1 MIETD
6 LYPPL
11 KAHFEAQGCE
21 VQAEVKHCD
30 MVVTTKTGEMFIVEL
45 KTSVNLSLLIQATE
59 RQSISEHVYIA
70 IPKKSYRR
78 KQWQGIQRVVKQ
90 LGLGLLVV
98 TVSPLTTHIT
108 EYFSPVAM
116 RKTNK
121 RKRAAVDKEVAER
134 IGSYN
139 TGGSTGTELMT
150 AYKQNAIIIA
160 CFLEALGPSSAAHLR
175 SLGNPTNTRD
185 ILANNHYGWFKKVER
200 GVYALDCGVAQGEE
214 KYPELWQTA
223 RELVS
228 DKLKN
233 INATPR

>member
-1 MIETD
+1 MNESD
-6 LYPPL
+6 LYQPL
-11 KAHFEAQGCE
+11 KTHFENQGCE

-30 MVVTTKTGEMFIVEL
+30 MVVTTPEGGLMVVEL

-98 TVSPLTTHIT
+98 SISPLTSLVT
-108 EYFSPVAM
+108 EHFSPVAM

-121 RKRAAVDKEVAER
+121 RKRAAIHKEVKDR

-139 TGGSTGTELMT
+139 TGGSTGKELMT

-160 CFLEALGPSSAAHLR
+160 CFLEVLGPSSAAHLR
-175 SLGNPTNTRD
+175 KLGNPTNTRS
-185 ILANNHYGWFKKVER
+185 ILADNHYGWFKKIER
-200 GVYALDCGVAQGEE
+200 GVYDLDEKVAEGHE
-214 KYPELWQTA
+214 KYPELWRTA
-223 RELVS
+223 RELVN
-228 DKLKN
+228 DKL
-233 INATPR
+233 AVAAD